1 LLLSINIH
9 NYTLVESLEIEFNQ
23 GTTAITGET
32 GAGKSLVLD
41 ALGMALGDRA
51 DTDTI
56 RHGKDRAEITATFD
70 LTGIENATN
79 WLLKNDF
86 ETGATCLLRRIYT
99 REGRSKGYINGQ
111 PSTMSQLQELGEMLT
126 DIHSQHEHQSLLRKD
141 THRRLLDEYAGVQSL
156 STQVTAQFNLW
167 QQAHL
172 QLDALVARLDEVDA
186 KKDLLSFQVNEL
198 QQIDVSVAHIEQLER
213 DQSTLA
219 NAEQILQD
227 SHNLLAICEQAE
239 DLNLRDNMNRALS
252 ILANMSHKPEHLLAS
267 EELLKSSLIQLEE
280 AVGEIKHHVDKF
292 EADPHKLQM
301 VEEELAA
308 VFQFARKHRVS
319 IDQLEA
325 KNIALIDEL
334 NTLVSGNENITFL
347 QQSLDELA
355 SNYEVLANKL
365 SKKRSAAAIK
375 MASEINQ
382 QIHML
387 AMEGAQLMIQLTPIQ
402 QGQYHA
408 NGLEKVEF
416 LLTTNAGQPH
426 KPLSKIAS
434 GGELSR
440 VSLAIQVVA
449 GGHSK
454 ISTLV
459 FDEVDVGIGGST
471 ADVVGRLLKALGERG
486 QVISV
491 THQPQVAAHAHHHYL
506 ARKITKKGQ
515 TASVMVSLDPSQR
528 VNELARMLGGATVT
542 KQTLSHAAELLSLA
556 SS

>member
-1 LLLSINIH
+1 M
-9 NYTLVESLEIEFNQ
+9 VESLEIEFNR
-23 GTTAITGET
+23 GTTSITGET

-70 LTGIENATN
+70 LTGIENASS
-79 WLLKNDF
+79 WLVKNDF
-86 ETGATCLLRRIYT
+86 ENAATCLLRRIYT

-141 THRRLLDEYAGVQSL
+141 THRRLLDEYAEVQSL
-156 STQVTAQFNLW
+156 SMQVTAQFNRW
-167 QQAHL
+167 QQVRL
-172 QLDALVARLDEVDA
+172 QLDTLVARLDEVNA

-198 QQIDVSVAHIEQLER
+198 KQIDVSVAHLEQLAQE
-213 DQSTLA
+213 QSTLA

-239 DLNLRDNMNRALS
+239 DVNLCDNMNRALS
-252 ILANMSHKPEHLLAS
+252 ILANMPHKPAHLLTS
-267 EELLKSSLIQLEE
+267 EELLKSSLIQIEE
-280 AVGEIKHHVDKF
+280 AVGEIKHHVDRF
-292 EADPHKLQM
+292 DADPYKLQM
-301 VEEELAA
+301 VEEELAVA
-308 VFQFARKHRVS
+308 FQLARKHRVS

-325 KNIALIDEL
+325 KNMALIAEL
-334 NTLVSGNENITFL
+334 DALVNGNENINFL

-355 SNYEVLANKL
+355 NNYEILATKL
-365 SKKRSAAAIK
+365 SKKRSAAAVK
-375 MASEINQ
+375 MASQINQ
-382 QIHML
+382 KIHML
-387 AMEGAQLMIQLTPIQ
+387 AMDGAELVIQLTPRQ

-449 GGHSK
+449 AGHSK

-491 THQPQVAAHAHHHYL
+491 THQPQVAVHAHHHYL
-506 ARKITKKGQ
+506 ASKITKKGQ
-515 TASVMVSLDPSQR
+515 TASLMVGLDPSQR